1 MSSEASPLSPPL
13 FEIFWE
19 QHRQKIIGVTLLAV
33 FLILVL
39 GGFLF
44 WKRSERLAADNLL
57 SSASDMGGWQ
67 RVVDRYPHSGA
78 AANALLL
85 IAGAQAQEHHLEE
98 SQKTYLQFLKHFPH
112 YPLAISARLGMGMNE
127 DVMGHLERA
136 VQEFQQ
142 AVTAYPTAYAAPE
155 ALLLEARIVAR
166 LGKKEEAKRLLQ
178 MITTQYADSLVST
191 VVLKQG
197 KESMK

>member
-1 MSSEASPLSPPL
+1 MSSETPLLSPPL

-19 QHRQKIIGVTLLAV
+19 QHRQKIIGATFIAV
-33 FLILVL
+33 FLVFVL
-39 GGFLF
+39 AGLLF
-44 WKRSERLAADNLL
+44 WKRSERLAADHLL
-57 SSASDMGGWQ
+57 SSAHGMEEWQ

-98 SQKTYLQFLKHFPH
+98 SQKTYVHFLKRFSH

-127 DVMGHLERA
+127 DVMGHADRA
-136 VQEFQQ
+136 AQEFQQ

-155 ALLLEARIVAR
+155 ALLLEARIMAR
-166 LGKKEEAKRLLQ
+166 LGKKEEVKRVLQ
-178 MITTQYADSLVST
+178 LIATQYPDSLVST
-191 VVLKQG
+191 MVLKQG
-197 KESMK
+197 KGSL